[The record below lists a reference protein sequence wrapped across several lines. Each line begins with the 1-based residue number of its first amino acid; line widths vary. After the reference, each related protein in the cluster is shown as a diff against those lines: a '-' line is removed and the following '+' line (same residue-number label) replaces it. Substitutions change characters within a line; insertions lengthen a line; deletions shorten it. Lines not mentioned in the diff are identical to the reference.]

1 MKTLSWSYSQ
11 FTPEERL
18 RLTLAA
24 DARGD
29 TAEVERL
36 MRSCP
41 QMPGTVP
48 DPEYTVRFVGMLSAV
63 RAVLIQWLEASAYV
77 LYFQLTWESF
87 TAEDDA
93 RVATA
98 ETLWKKWSAIW
109 RGIEMGITKFCAE
122 ADLPVDQ
129 LFTLAEGRPVALE
142 LARGHLHGEAR
153 ADGKYAQGIQ
163 RRLWEASQLGKEP

>member
-24 DARGD
+24 DERGD

-41 QMPGTVP
+41 QMPGTAP

-63 RAVLIQWLEASAYV
+63 RAVLIQWLAVSTNV
-77 LYFQLTWESF
+77 LYARLACESF
-87 TAEDDA
+87 AAEDDA
-93 RVATA
+93 LVAMA
-98 ETLWKKWSAIW
+98 ETQWKKWSAVW
-109 RGIEMGITKFCAE
+109 RGIEMGITKFCTE
-122 ADLPVDQ
+122 ADLTVDQ
-129 LFTLAEGRPVALE
+129 LFTLAEGRPVALD
-142 LARGHLHGEAR
+142 LARGQLHEDAR
-153 ADGKYAQGIQ
+153 ANGKAAQGV
-163 RRLWEASQLGKEP
+163 RHRLWEASQLGKEP